1 MLQKGDQQQITIG
14 SICAMATVKQV
25 EPYQDKGVTGAFV
38 IFDVPG
44 YGETQP
50 FWYDEKTSYA
60 QMRRSR
66 SGMPKEYTYK
76 RGKDFNWD
84 YYQDDTGPQKNI
96 ANAFISRYEEF
107 RRSGRG
113 LYIYSATKGSGKTLL
128 ACCLANEVMERYN
141 AVVKF
146 VQVLDYID
154 LIKRKDEDADMER
167 HSLKRCGLLILDD
180 VGVQTEKQEWINNAI
195 FSLIDERYR
204 NLLPTLYTSNVPI
217 EKASGD
223 DRIQSRIYGT
233 SIPMLL
239 PEISVR
245 DQLADKYRD
254 EFLRTVL
261 N

>member
-1 MLQKGDQQQITIG
+1 M
-14 SICAMATVKQV
+14 KQV
-25 EPYQDKGVTGAFV
+25 ETFQTNGASGAFV
-38 IFDVPG
+38 TFDVPG

-84 YYQDDTGPQKNI
+84 YYRDDTNPQKNI

-180 VGVQTEKQEWINNAI
+180 VGVQTEKQEWINNAL
-195 FSLIDERYR
+195 FSLVDERYR
-204 NLLPTLYTSNVPI
+204 NMLPTLYTSNVPI

-223 DRIQSRIYGT
+223 DRIQSRIYG
-233 SIPMLL
+233 PAYQFG
-239 PEISVR
+239 VR
-245 DQLADKYRD
+245 RVRGGDHLGVNYGQK
-254 EFLRTVL
+254 FL
-261 N
+261 

>member
-1 MLQKGDQQQITIG
+1 
-14 SICAMATVKQV
+14 MATVQQV
-25 EPYQDKGVTGAFV
+25 EPYQDKGVSGAFV

-50 FWYDEKTSYA
+50 FWYDEQSSYA
-60 QMRRSR
+60 QLRRSR

-84 YYQDDTGPQKNI
+84 YYQDDTGPQKSI

-154 LIKRKDEDADMER
+154 LIKRKDEEADIER

-180 VGVQTEKQEWINNAI
+180 IGVQTEKQEWINNVLC
-195 FSLIDERYR
+195 SLIDERYR
-204 NLLPTLYTSNVPI
+204 NMLPTIYTSNTPI
-217 EKASGD
+217 ERASGD
-223 DRIQSRIYGT
+223 NRIQSRIYGT
-233 SIPMLL
+233 SIPLLL
-239 PEISVR
+239 PEVSVR
-245 DQLADKYRD
+245 KHLADQYRG

>member
-1 MLQKGDQQQITIG
+1 MTFPDT
-14 SICAMATVKQV
+14 
-25 EPYQDKGVTGAFV
+25 E
-38 IFDVPG
+38 
-44 YGETQP
+44 
-50 FWYDEKTSYA
+50 
-60 QMRRSR
+60 RRSR
-66 SGMPKEYTYK
+66 FGMTK
-76 RGKDFNWD
+76 RQAMPRCVEVEVGC
-84 YYQDDTGPQKNI
+84 PKNI
-96 ANAFISRYEEF
+96 HTSVAKILTGTITNAFISRYEEF